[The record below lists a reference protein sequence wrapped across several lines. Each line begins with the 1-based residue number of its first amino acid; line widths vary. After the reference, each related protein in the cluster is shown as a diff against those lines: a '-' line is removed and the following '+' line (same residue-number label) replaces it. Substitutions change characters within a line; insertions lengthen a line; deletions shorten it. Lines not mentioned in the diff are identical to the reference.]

1 MTIVL
6 PDSYRPLTL
15 SSGVQAAAARTPA
28 KTAIREGDRSLSYAA
43 LGRRIRQVTGGV
55 IDGLGLAK
63 GDHIAILS
71 PNCLAYVEFVCG
83 ASAAGVAVAT
93 LNPRLIADE
102 VAFIC
107 NDCQARALFVAP
119 ALEEMA
125 RAIEFQTVREIIVLD
140 DRYEDWLGKARETE
154 ELAIQEWDVFAIP
167 YTAGTTG
174 KPKGVLLS
182 HRSRTLCF
190 FAMASEYGC
199 YSPRDRNLVTAPL
212 FHGAG
217 FAFAMASLFFGGY
230 CEILPRFDPELL
242 LRHLHGGR
250 MSTTFMVPTHFH
262 ALFALEQAVLERY
275 RDNRVRTI
283 ISNAA
288 PLPQATK
295 ERIVDYFGDTVLY
308 ESYGSTEGG
317 VVTNLGP
324 EDQLRKIECVGLPF
338 AATLVSVR
346 REDGSEVET
355 GEVGELFS
363 ISPYLFNGYWQR
375 AEETARSIVE
385 RWVTAGDMAVR
396 DEEGFVYLVDRK
408 SDMIISGGINLYPR
422 EIEEALYH
430 HPTVAEAAVIGA
442 PDDRWGEAVKAY
454 VVARPGE
461 RIDTQALTEHCR
473 ARLSAY
479 KIPKSIEIL
488 DSLPKNAAGKV
499 LRREL
504 RARAGKE
511 GSPHAK

>member
-1 MTIVL
+1 MTIIL
-6 PDSYRPLTL
+6 PDSYRPLTI
-15 SSGVQAAAARTPA
+15 SSGVQASARRTPG
-28 KTAIREGDRSLSYAA
+28 KTAIREGERTLSYAE

-55 IDGLGLAK
+55 IDGLGLTK
-63 GDHIAILS
+63 GDHVAILS
-71 PNCLAYVEFVCG
+71 PNCLAYIEIVCG
-83 ASAAGVAVAT
+83 ASSAGVAAAT

-119 ALEEMA
+119 ELEEMV
-125 RAIEFQTVREIIVLD
+125 RAIEFETVGEIIVLD
-140 DRYEDWLGKARETE
+140 DRYEAWLGNARETDE
-154 ELAIQEWDVFAIP
+154 VPIQEWDVFAIP

-190 FAMASEYGC
+190 FGMASEYGC
-199 YSPRDRNLVTAPL
+199 YSPQDRNLVTAPL

-217 FAFAMASLFFGGY
+217 FAFAMGSLFFGGY

-242 LRHLHGGR
+242 LRHLHGGA

-262 ALFALEQAVLERY
+262 ALFALEPAVLERY
-275 RDNRVRTI
+275 RDNGVRTI

-317 VVTNLGP
+317 IVTNLGP
-324 EDQLRKIECVGLPF
+324 ADQLRKIKCVGLPF
-338 AATLVSVR
+338 IATMVSIR
-346 REDGSEVET
+346 REDGSEVDAD
-355 GEVGELFS
+355 EVGELFS
-363 ISPYLFNGYWQR
+363 TSPYLFNGYWKR
-375 AEETARSIVE
+375 PDETARTIID

-442 PDDRWGEAVKAY
+442 PDDRWGEAVRAY

-473 ARLSAY
+473 ARLTPY

-488 DSLPKNAAGKV
+488 DALPKNAAGKV
-499 LRREL
+499 LRRDL
-504 RARAGKE
+504 RARARGE
-511 GSPHAK
+511 GE